1 MSTDLKDLL
10 AIMPF
15 AGLIGMEL
23 DEAGPDRVVAHLTWS
38 PQMCT
43 SAGILHG
50 GALMSLAD
58 TAGGLVGVLALTQ
71 GPTTAAITSTP
82 QMFRPLPARFLRPGA
97 VPPPPGRAPATPHPR
112 PHPHPR

>member
-58 TAGGLVGVLALTQ
+58 TAGALLGVFRGAP
-71 GPTTAAITSTP
+71 GPTTGTNTP
-82 QMFRPLPARFLRPGA
+82 PQQKF
-97 VPPPPGRAPATPHPR
+97 PPGQPRRPRRGARPPGPAPA
-112 PHPHPR
+112 